1 VWVAFH
7 PAATKEL
14 IETAGYYEK
23 RAAGVGRRFL
33 QAIEQAEQFL
43 RQSAA
48 AMQGD
53 ERGRRRYRVK
63 GFPYQ
68 LIYRVVGGVVGAERV
83 FILAVAHTSRRPGY
97 WASRDER

>member
-7 PAATKEL
+7 PEATKEL
-14 IETAGYYEK
+14 IETARYYEQ
-23 RAAGVGRRFL
+23 RAEGVGRRFL

-43 RQSAA
+43 RRSAA
-48 AMQGD
+48 VMQSD

-68 LIYRVVGGVVGAERV
+68 LIYRVGGGERV
-83 FILAVAHTSRRPGY
+83 FVLAVAHTSRRPGY
-97 WASRDER
+97 WDSRDER

>member
-1 VWVAFH
+1 MWVAFH

-14 IETAGYYEK
+14 IETARYYEQ

-33 QAIEQAEQFL
+33 RAVEQAEQFL

-48 AMQGD
+48 AMQSD

-68 LIYRVVGGVVGAERV
+68 LVYRLASNERV
-83 FILAVAHTSRRPGY
+83 FVLAVAHISRRPGY
-97 WASRDER
+97 WESRDER